1 MLSQS
6 EVFKILKAVREG
18 KARRVE
24 DVYALVAVE
33 NRDLDVM
40 FSFFISYYHRKA
52 TSQPVTGITLD
63 VYHFL
68 VYLVQFSNYIG
79 NKLAEEHFF
88 ALKEIG
94 KQNEHDGRLI
104 CELEKVEVK
113 SKVEK
118 EEVACEC
125 QEEKKGLTSKEE
137 KNLRK
142 ALEKRSE
149 RITLLEKE
157 LGRVRE
163 EKKALQTEV
172 KDLGKKVRELE
183 LKMSKQ
189 EMDFQ
194 QRQDKMQ
201 DLQILEE
208 KLSGLQEEIKRIEA
222 EKAHL
227 LSDKATLEAV
237 LQKLKKRKQKEVAK
251 SEQIEALQREI
262 KSLKV
267 QKVEGDYTQE
277 IEDLRI
283 ELLKL
288 KGKERARRED
298 EQNRLEEQ
306 ERIKQVILSDALQKT
321 TLETVAA
328 HLRLDTLETR
338 RYLNVLNRDY
348 MILPM
353 RSLSNNPTVQFYWP
367 QIVPQT
373 FDIASE
379 DEFLDLLVVADLHL
393 KNVNESFLKG
403 TDQLYTYATSHHI
416 SYIIDL
422 GDFTSGF
429 WEKCAHPPKT
439 YEDIQSTE
447 KQLEEILKKFPK
459 DPNVSYCLLG
469 GNHDE
474 CLWLGGIDFV
484 KRLEEQRYDFRSLG
498 YRHAYLSFNHK
509 DYFLLN
515 HPSSR
520 LLASESE
527 GLQTRKKLMDHL
539 NELNSSESYLN
550 LFGHFHMLY
559 MDLPGRIC
567 SVPSYFK
574 DRHHNG
580 AIHMRIYFDQDKKID
595 YVILWPLLHHEYLAK
610 QGEYVYQLSKKKK

>member
-40 FSFFISYYHRKA
+40 FSFFISYYQRKA

-321 TLETVAA
+321 TLETVAD

-353 RSLSNNPTVQFYWP
+353 RSLSNNPTVQFYCP

-373 FDIASE
+373 FDIATE
-379 DEFLDLLVVADLHL
+379 DEFLETCRFVEKVGFSDIHVFPYSPRVGTVAYRTMTDVDGETKNRRAHELGKIKESLKNKFLNQQMGKTKDVLAERCRNGLWEGYSSDYTRVYFKGNVSEGQIVNVVA
-393 KNVNESFLKG
+393 
-403 TDQLYTYATSHHI
+403 
-416 SYIIDL
+416 
-422 GDFTSGF
+422 
-429 WEKCAHPPKT
+429 
-439 YEDIQSTE
+439 TE
-447 KQLEEILKKFPK
+447 I
-459 DPNVSYCLLG
+459 
-469 GNHDE
+469 
-474 CLWLGGIDFV
+474 
-484 KRLEEQRYDFRSLG
+484 
-498 YRHAYLSFNHK
+498 
-509 DYFLLN
+509 
-515 HPSSR
+515 
-520 LLASESE
+520 
-527 GLQTRKKLMDHL
+527 
-539 NELNSSESYLN
+539 
-550 LFGHFHMLY
+550 
-559 MDLPGRIC
+559 
-567 SVPSYFK
+567 FK
-574 DRHHNG
+574 DG
-580 AIHMRIYFDQDKKID
+580 VK
-595 YVILWPLLHHEYLAK
+595 
-610 QGEYVYQLSKKKK
+610 GEIV